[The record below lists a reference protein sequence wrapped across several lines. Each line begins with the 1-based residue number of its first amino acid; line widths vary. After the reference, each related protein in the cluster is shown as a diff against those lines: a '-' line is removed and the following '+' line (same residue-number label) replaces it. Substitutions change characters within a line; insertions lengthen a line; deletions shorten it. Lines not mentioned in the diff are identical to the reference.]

1 MGRGNREEGMKGCEE
16 GGRRKNARC
25 RKGSRRE
32 GTGRRVGTMKELRLP
47 TGSLFPSHSLE
58 RPPAFVSFL
67 APSSLLPL
75 TFPNYIRYRPSLL

>member
-1 MGRGNREEGMKGCEE
+1 MGRGSREKGMGSGMKGCEE

-47 TGSLFPSHSLE
+47 TG
-58 RPPAFVSFL
+58 FVSFL

-75 TFPNYIRYRPSLL
+75 TFPYIR